1 VKHADTLTEARPT
14 ATDTPV
20 LEAVSVTKHFHVRD
34 SVGHGATVHAVE
46 RATVQLFP
54 GRIVALV
61 GESGSG
67 KTTLARL
74 LGQFY
79 PPTDGEIRLNGD
91 PVGKRSA
98 DKAYYRQVQ
107 LIFQDP
113 FGSLHPGHK
122 IRYNLERALRIHGHA
137 KNRAEAREQAADL
150 LERVSLSPASE
161 FLDKLPHELSGG
173 QRQRVVIARALAVH
187 PSVLLGDEPISMLDV
202 SIRLDMLN
210 LLAKLRDEEQLA
222 LLYITHDIASA
233 RYLSDDIQVM
243 YAGQMVEGGPK
254 DAVIQQPMHPYTTLL
269 TGASPDPELRTAERP
284 TARFDEAAM
293 LGEPPNLIAPPSGC
307 RFHPRCPFAMD
318 ECRTTFPERTE
329 FPDGHWAHC
338 WMHQKGRSAELR
350 NGNGAGQSR

>member
-1 VKHADTLTEARPT
+1 MRRADAVAGKGR
-14 ATDTPV
+14 ADRGGPV
-20 LEAVSVTKHFHVRD
+20 LEAVDVTKHFHVRD
-34 SVGHGATVHAVE
+34 SVGHGATVRAVE
-46 RATVQLFP
+46 QATVRLFP

-74 LGQFY
+74 LAQFY
-79 PPTDGEIRLNGD
+79 PPTGGEIRLNGD
-91 PVGKRSA
+91 PVPKRGA
-98 DKAYYRQVQ
+98 DKSYYRQVQ

-122 IRYNLERALRIHGHA
+122 VRYNLERALRIHGHA
-137 KNRAEAREQAADL
+137 ASRADAREQAEEL
-150 LERVSLSPASE
+150 CERVSLTPSSE

-210 LLAKLRDEEQLA
+210 LLAKLRDEEGLA

-254 DAVIQQPMHPYTTLL
+254 DAVIHEPMHPYTTLL
-269 TGASPDPELRTAERP
+269 TGASPDPERRTAERP
-284 TARFDEAAM
+284 TALFDEAAM
-293 LGEPPNLIAPPSGC
+293 LGEPPNLTDPPGGC

-318 ECRTTFPERTE
+318 ECRTTFPERTQ

-338 WMHQKGRSAELR
+338 WMHQKGRTDELR
-350 NGNGAGQSR
+350 AGAGADRR